1 MTFAGGEDLIEERSV
16 DEANGRFVVEDEG
29 DGDAEHGEEV
39 GVVYC
44 AVERVHAPGRSGGY
58 EIVF

>member
-1 MTFAGGEDLIEERSV
+1 MIEERSV
-16 DEANGRFVVEDEG
+16 DDANGRFVVEDEG
-29 DGDAEHGEEV
+29 NGDAEHGEEV

-44 AVERVHAPGRSGGY
+44 AVERVHAPGRSGSD

>member
-1 MTFAGGEDLIEERSV
+1 MIEERSV
-16 DEANGRFVVEDEG
+16 DDANGRFVVEDEG

-44 AVERVHAPGRSGGY
+44 AVERVHAPGRSGGD

>member
-1 MTFAGGEDLIEERSV
+1 MV
-16 DEANGRFVVEDEG
+16 DERGVDYSDKRLALVDEG

-44 AVERVHAPGRSGGY
+44 AVERVHAPGRSGGD